1 MKLSELLERPV
12 MTRDGRKVGHLLDL
26 RAVPSESAGLRVLE
40 GIYGGRGFLE
50 KIGFGKGHASSFAWQ
65 QVVAIEPDRIVIDE
79 QSPSRAG

>member
-26 RAVPSESAGLRVLE
+26 RAVPSNSVGLRVTE

-50 KIGFGKGHASSFAWQ
+50 KIGFRKGHASSFAWQ
-65 QVVAIEPDRIVIDE
+65 EVIAIEPDCIVID
-79 QSPSRAG
+79 QQPPSQTG